1 MSTINEPTNELATN
15 SFQAQSIDCAGTTYA
30 KPVMWRTRLAA
41 AIAALVILL
50 GVFLYFQGLFSIGIA
65 LITACLACLAIL
77 GIVVR
82 VSAAP
87 FLGRQ
92 DMPSEDNPLGCYL
105 SSNKASIKLS
115 TPTLSDEE
123 AANIDLHRAT
133 EAVLVNEWVVNA
145 RTPRRIQVRSD
156 DGTALAGRMIPGT
169 KRLRPWVLMLHE
181 FGGSWRDSLAFS
193 RIYAAHDCNIML
205 VDMRAHGESEGE
217 WAGSGWLDRR
227 DVIAWCSWII
237 ARTGEETQIIIHGVG
252 MGATAALF
260 AAEEEDFPIQVRAI
274 VGDSAYTDVWNET
287 ALRLGEGFAKPQP
300 MLDLYRIMLE
310 KSKGGYDLGEGN
322 ALPGIQSISTPLF
335 IMHGE
340 EDACTPPYMGMYLAK
355 AAGCDVDTILDV
367 VTAKQV
373 MADIS
378 NLKAKALYL
387 ASQETAHNSSNN
399 ETQLDNTP
407 RTEINGNQ
415 SEAPATNAINNA
427 NEAEDKLA
435 ASSPITASST
445 VKTEMTTTNADE
457 IRPLTTDQPNT
468 TDLIAESGKDTA
480 TEANSNDKTPRN
492 HDDTSCTRS
501 EVVSQ
506 ETTEHFHE
514 DDLSDLIVDQP
525 TAEDDPLTRPEAS
538 PYISTSMTGNVFF
551 FAPSAGHCQASFAC
565 PTSYENA
572 LNDFLNRCIG

>member
-82 VSAAP
+82 VSAAR

-115 TPTLSDEE
+115 TPILSDEE

-205 VDMRAHGESEGE
+205 VDMRAHGESEGK

-237 ARTGEETQIIIHGVG
+237 ARTGEEAQIIIHGVG

-274 VGDSAYTDVWNET
+274 VSDSAYTDVWNET
-287 ALRLGEGFAKPQP
+287 ALRLGKGFAKPQP

-310 KSKGGYDLGEGN
+310 KSKGGYDLGKGN
-322 ALPGIQSISTPLF
+322 VLPSIQSISTPLF

-373 MADIS
+373 MADIA
-378 NLKAKALYL
+378 NLKAKALHL
-387 ASQETAHNSSNN
+387 ANQETAHNSSNN
-399 ETQLDNTP
+399 ETQQDNTP
-407 RTEINGNQ
+407 RTEINENQ
-415 SEAPATNAINNA
+415 SEAPAANAIINA
-427 NEAEDKLA
+427 NEAEDKLV
-435 ASSPITASST
+435 ASSPISASSN
-445 VKTEMTTTNADE
+445 VKIEMASTNADE

-468 TDLIAESGKDTA
+468 PDSIAESGKDAA
-480 TEANSNDKTPRN
+480 TEANSNDKSPRN
-492 HDDTSCTRS
+492 HNDLSCARS
-501 EVVSQ
+501 EVISQ
-506 ETTEHFHE
+506 ETTEDFPE
-514 DDLSDLIVDQP
+514 DDLSDLIVDQS
-525 TAEDDPLTRPEAS
+525 TAEDDPPTRPEAS

>member
-237 ARTGEETQIIIHGVG
+237 ARTGEEAQIIIHGVG

-274 VGDSAYTDVWNET
+274 VSDSAYTDVWNET
-287 ALRLGEGFAKPQP
+287 ALRLGKGFAKPQP

-310 KSKGGYDLGEGN
+310 KSKGGYDLGKGN
-322 ALPGIQSISTPLF
+322 VLPSIQSISTPLF

-373 MADIS
+373 MADIA
-378 NLKAKALYL
+378 NLKAKALHL
-387 ASQETAHNSSNN
+387 ANQETAHNSSNN
-399 ETQLDNTP
+399 ETQQDNTP
-407 RTEINGNQ
+407 RTEINENQ
-415 SEAPATNAINNA
+415 SEAPAANAIINA
-427 NEAEDKLA
+427 NEAEDKLV
-435 ASSPITASST
+435 ASSPITASSN
-445 VKTEMTTTNADE
+445 VKIEMASTNADE

-468 TDLIAESGKDTA
+468 PDSIAESGKDAA
-480 TEANSNDKTPRN
+480 TEANSNDKSPRN
-492 HDDTSCTRS
+492 HNDLSCARS
-501 EVVSQ
+501 EVISQ
-506 ETTEHFHE
+506 ETTEDFPE
-514 DDLSDLIVDQP
+514 DDLSDLIVDQS

>member
-41 AIAALVILL
+41 TIAALVILL

-82 VSAAP
+82 VSAAR

-237 ARTGEETQIIIHGVG
+237 ARTGEEAQIIIHGVG

-274 VGDSAYTDVWNET
+274 VSDSAYTDVWNET
-287 ALRLGEGFAKPQP
+287 ALRLGKGFAKPQP

-310 KSKGGYDLGEGN
+310 KSKGGYDLDKGN
-322 ALPGIQSISTPLF
+322 VLPSIQSISTPLF

-373 MADIS
+373 MADIA
-378 NLKAKALYL
+378 NLKAKALHL
-387 ASQETAHNSSNN
+387 ANQETAHNSSNN
-399 ETQLDNTP
+399 ETQQDNTP
-407 RTEINGNQ
+407 RTEINENQ
-415 SEAPATNAINNA
+415 SEAPAANAIINA
-427 NEAEDKLA
+427 NEAEDKLV
-435 ASSPITASST
+435 ASSPITASSN
-445 VKTEMTTTNADE
+445 VKIEMASTNADE

-468 TDLIAESGKDTA
+468 PDSIAESGKDAA
-480 TEANSNDKTPRN
+480 TEANSNDKSPRN
-492 HDDTSCTRS
+492 HNDLSCARS
-501 EVVSQ
+501 EVISQ
-506 ETTEHFHE
+506 ETTEDFPE
-514 DDLSDLIVDQP
+514 DDLSDLIVDQS

>member
-50 GVFLYFQGLFSIGIA
+50 GIFLYIQGLFSIGIA

-82 VSAAP
+82 VSAAR

-123 AANIDLHRAT
+123 SANIDLHRAT

-237 ARTGEETQIIIHGVG
+237 ARTGEEAQIIIHGVG

-274 VGDSAYTDVWNET
+274 VSDSAYTDVWNET

-322 ALPGIQSISTPLF
+322 VLPGIQSISTPLF

-373 MADIS
+373 MANIS
-378 NLKAKALYL
+378 NLKTKALDL
-387 ASQETAHNSSNN
+387 ASQETAHYSSNN

-407 RTEINGNQ
+407 RTEINENQ
-415 SEAPATNAINNA
+415 SEAPAVNAIINA
-427 NEAEDKLA
+427 NEAEDKLVV
-435 ASSPITASST
+435 SSPITASST
-445 VKTEMTTTNADE
+445 VKAEMASTNADE
-457 IRPLTTDQPNT
+457 IRPLTTDRPNT
-468 TDLIAESGKDTA
+468 TDLIAESGKDAA
-480 TEANSNDKTPRN
+480 TGANSNDKSHRN
-492 HDDTSCTRS
+492 HDDPSCARS
-501 EVVSQ
+501 EVISQ
-506 ETTEHFHE
+506 ETTEDFHE

>member
-1 MSTINEPTNELATN
+1 MSTINEPMNELATN
-15 SFQAQSIDCAGTTYA
+15 SFQTQSIDCAGTTYA
-30 KPVMWRTRLAA
+30 RPVIWRTRLAA
-41 AIAALVILL
+41 AIAALVIVL

-82 VSAAP
+82 VSAAR

-92 DMPSEDNPLGCYL
+92 DAPTEDNPLGCYL
-105 SSNKASIKLS
+105 SSNKASIRLS

-237 ARTGEETQIIIHGVG
+237 ARTGEEAQIIIHGVG

-274 VGDSAYTDVWNET
+274 VSDSAYTDVWNET

-310 KSKGGYDLGEGN
+310 KSKGGYDLGKGN
-322 ALPGIQSISTPLF
+322 VLPSIQSISTPLF

-378 NLKAKALYL
+378 SLKAKTLHL
-387 ASQETAHNSSNN
+387 ESQETAHNASNN

-407 RTEINGNQ
+407 RTEINENQ
-415 SEAPATNAINNA
+415 SEAPAANAIINA

-435 ASSPITASST
+435 ASSPIAASST
-445 VKTEMTTTNADE
+445 VKIDMASTNADK
-457 IRPLTTDQPNT
+457 IRPLTIDQPDT
-468 TDLIAESGKDTA
+468 TDLIAESG
-480 TEANSNDKTPRN
+480 
-492 HDDTSCTRS
+492 
-501 EVVSQ
+501 
-506 ETTEHFHE
+506 
-514 DDLSDLIVDQP
+514 
-525 TAEDDPLTRPEAS
+525 
-538 PYISTSMTGNVFF
+538 
-551 FAPSAGHCQASFAC
+551 
-565 PTSYENA
+565 
-572 LNDFLNRCIG
+572 

>member
-41 AIAALVILL
+41 AIAALIILL

-77 GIVVR
+77 GTVVR
-82 VSAAP
+82 VSAAR

-237 ARTGEETQIIIHGVG
+237 ARTGEEAQIIIHGVG

-274 VGDSAYTDVWNET
+274 VSDSAYTDVWNET
-287 ALRLGEGFAKPQP
+287 ALRLGKGFAKPQP

-310 KSKGGYDLGEGN
+310 KSKGGYDLGKGN
-322 ALPGIQSISTPLF
+322 VLPSIQSISTPLF

-373 MADIS
+373 MADIAI
-378 NLKAKALYL
+378 LKAKALHL

-407 RTEINGNQ
+407 RTEINENQ
-415 SEAPATNAINNA
+415 SEAPAANAIINA

-435 ASSPITASST
+435 TSSPITASST
-445 VKTEMTTTNADE
+445 VKTEMTSTNADE
-457 IRPLTTDQPNT
+457 IRPITTDQPNT
-468 TDLIAESGKDTA
+468 PNSIAESDKDAA
-480 TEANSNDKTPRN
+480 TEANSNDKSPRN
-492 HDDTSCTRS
+492 HDDPSCARS
-501 EVVSQ
+501 EVISQ
-506 ETTEHFHE
+506 ETTEDFHE

-538 PYISTSMTGNVFF
+538 PYISTGMTGNVFF